1 MLALVFTLA
10 AQPTSTIETTH
21 AALTSFLAS
30 KKRAISTSSSP
41 PVPSFPTE
49 GFTSSMHLIYT
60 TPSGNLTGQGTTSAA
75 GDPSK
80 AQVQSLMVTALLPD
94 GTRQGP
100 LPQTTV
106 TFANN
111 SQVLISAADGGYS
124 APATMGV
131 KCTKKPDPAL
141 WVASAVGAVLSSDP
155 HTWTYIGNTF
165 CGANLVA
172 GYVGEFYATEGAPA
186 SQSAVFTNVFGGG
199 LAAISMSDATTSV
212 TSTVLFDELVA
223 GPPDASLFTLPEYI
237 ASQCV

>member
-30 KKRAISTSSSP
+30 KRAISTSGPP
-41 PVPSFPTE
+41 PVPSIPTE

-75 GDPSK
+75 GYPSK

-141 WVASAVGAVLSSDP
+141 WVASAVGAVLSSNP
-155 HTWTYIGNTF
+155 ETWTYIGNTF

-186 SQSAVFTNVFGGG
+186 SQSALFTNVFGGG